1 MFDALDGA
9 QLFDANHTISLAMEG
24 REVPRRKPG
33 RPRKPKPTELQVEVL
48 ISDDPSKPNEELP
61 STDDIVDPEQ
71 ALELMFKEAEEKRL
85 TSGDLS
91 RFRRRRRL
99 PQRYRSNKKNY
110 HLGLNILVLSINLLS
125 LSGFRGKCKG
135 KNSKRF

>member
-48 ISDDPSKPNEELP
+48 ISDEPSKPNEEVP

-99 PQRYRSNKKNY
+99 PQRYRSNKK
-110 HLGLNILVLSINLLS
+110 
-125 LSGFRGKCKG
+125 
-135 KNSKRF
+135 